1 MNSAIAL
8 EPIPVVEF
16 SAACEPAPLPALIK
30 PLKPRVWTPF
40 TTLLAAAVGG
50 QIGTV
55 VAMIAVGVGVGFV
68 MGAQGADSATI
79 QARVQEIYEMPLPSL
94 LLLLVP
100 FQIGMA
106 LVMLFAA
113 WRSKEPIREC
123 FGLLPQTGR
132 VLSGLK
138 LATLA
143 AFALSIAWAYVIVSN
158 LFESE
163 STTTTPLG
171 SVITDCSW
179 WAISLVSIISSVIP
193 AVVEEA
199 LYRGYLQ
206 RRLLQRW
213 SPAFSIG
220 ISTLLFALLHGDSL
234 QHIVS
239 VVPLGGI
246 TGLLAYRTNSIKPG
260 MLVHALY
267 NAGVVGIGAFERLLS
282 PHLGEEIG
290 LVVVMGVIGLPAVVS
305 LLRSAKSK
313 SAGEVRPVQ
322 TRDLRLTEAAGSSWL
337 ASSAV

>member
-1 MNSAIAL
+1 MNSALAL

-16 SAACEPAPLPALIK
+16 SAACEPAPLPAPIK
-30 PLKPRVWTPF
+30 PRKPRVWTAF
-40 TTLLAAAVGG
+40 TTLLAAAFVG
-50 QIGTV
+50 QVGTI
-55 VAMIAVGVGVGFV
+55 VATIAVGIGVGFV
-68 MGAQGADSATI
+68 MGEGADPATI
-79 QARVQEIYEMPLPSL
+79 QAHVQEIFEMPLPSL

-113 WRSKEPIREC
+113 WRSKEPMREC
-123 FGLLPQTGR
+123 LGLLPQTGR

-143 AFALSIAWAYVIVSN
+143 AFALSIAWAYIIVSN

-163 STTTTPLG
+163 STTTTPLS

-179 WAISLVSIISSVIP
+179 WAISLVSIITSAIP

-213 SPAFSIG
+213 PPAVSIG

-234 QHIVS
+234 QHIIS
-239 VVPLGGI
+239 VVPFGVI
-246 TGLLAYRTNSIKPG
+246 AGLLAYRTNSIKPG

-267 NAGVVGIGAFERLLS
+267 NTGVVGIGLFEGLLS

-290 LVVVMGVIGLPAVVS
+290 LQSV
-305 LLRSAKSK
+305 
-313 SAGEVRPVQ
+313 
-322 TRDLRLTEAAGSSWL
+322 
-337 ASSAV
+337 